1 MNASLNPTSSDI
13 GIRQNQPSVLRL
25 LKARQWRWA
34 VAARWQML
42 QLAVV
47 LAAPLLTVTLGQFN
61 PETRPLISFMAI
73 CLAIADTSFF
83 DRAYRE
89 ALKSAAMA
97 SELFDTE
104 LFHLNWSTLAAG
116 KQPSPE
122 DTDRAERGWE
132 KQRRPRPITDWYSPE
147 VDRAPLPLAR
157 AICQRT
163 NLSYDADLRTMYRN
177 ALWGVAAVAILALVA
192 IGLSR
197 RVEFS
202 DFILGAW
209 VPAGPFVAWTL
220 REAFRQADAIR
231 ANEGALAEAERLI
244 NAIIA
249 GQMDPLTAEAD
260 SRVLQNIIF
269 ANRAKTVLLFPG
281 VYRLRRADTEPKMR
295 ASADYWLKKAGM

>member
-1 MNASLNPTSSDI
+1 MSADLNSTGSDI
-13 GIRQNQPSVLRL
+13 GVRQNQPVVLRL

-34 VAARWQML
+34 VAVRWQML
-42 QLAVV
+42 QLALV
-47 LAAPLLTVTLGQFN
+47 LAAPILTVTLGQLN
-61 PETRPLISFMAI
+61 PQTRPLISFIAI

-89 ALKSAAMA
+89 ALKSAAKA
-97 SELFDTE
+97 SELFDTT
-104 LFHLNWSTLAAG
+104 LFHLDWSSLTAG

-122 DTDRAERGWE
+122 ETDRAERGWE
-132 KQRRPRPITDWYSPE
+132 KLRKPQPITDWYSPE
-147 VDRAPLPLAR
+147 VDRATLPLAR

-163 NLSYDADLRTMYRN
+163 NLSYDADLRTIYRN
-177 ALWGVAAVAILALVA
+177 ALWGVAALVVLGLVA

-197 RVEFS
+197 KVEFS

-244 NAIIA
+244 NATIT
-249 GQMDPLTAEAD
+249 GQMNPLAAEAG
-260 SRVLQNIIF
+260 SRALQNAIF

-281 VYRLRRADTEPKMR
+281 IYRLRRADTEHKMH
-295 ASADYWLKKAGM
+295 ASADYWLKKAGI